1 MGAHGRAGPRER
13 GDDQHTGNTQA
24 AQAAEIAIRSFHE
37 LTPMICDCCEVTL
50 KRFGRNRSS
59 ANRLTARQPSCLQP
73 AAPLSRD
80 IDETGGFASPR
91 HHGFALRRRLG
102 TIGR

>member
-37 LTPMICDCCEVTL
+37 LTSCDGCEVTL